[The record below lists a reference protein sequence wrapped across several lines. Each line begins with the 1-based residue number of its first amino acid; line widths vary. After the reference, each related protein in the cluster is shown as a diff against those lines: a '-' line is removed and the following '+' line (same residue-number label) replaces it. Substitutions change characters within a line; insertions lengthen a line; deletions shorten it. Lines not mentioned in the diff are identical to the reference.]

1 MNRLLKLLIACKILD
16 DDSTVSLSSCLMIVL
31 IVKVALTTALDWPTL
46 SALFV
51 TLLGYNGK
59 KLIRMKSQDTT
70 AAVDGELKQTLDAHA
85 AQITHVTSQ
94 VSKLL
99 SASSVSTV
107 MDQLRGL

>member
-16 DDSTVSLSSCLMIVL
+16 DDNTVSLSSLLMIVL

-59 KLIRMKSQDTT
+59 KLIRMKSNDNT
-70 AAVDGELKQTLDAHA
+70 AQVDDALKATLDAHA

-99 SASSVSTV
+99 SASSVNSV
-107 MDQLRGL
+107 MDQMLGR